1 MQVTFQTVHFTADQ
15 KLKDY
20 IEDKLQKVNKF
31 YPKIIQS
38 TVFLKLENSGQIK
51 DKVVEIK
58 MNVPGSTLVATNS
71 DKTFEASFDDAIE
84 IIKRQL
90 KRLNEKSQAVR

>member
-20 IEDKLQKVNKF
+20 ISDKLQKLDKF

-38 TVFLKLENSGQIK
+38 TVYLKLENSGQVK
-51 DKVVEIK
+51 DKVIEIK
-58 MNVPGSTLVATNS
+58 MTVPGSTVMATNT
-71 DKTFEASFDDAIE
+71 DKTFEASFDEALE
-84 IIKRQL
+84 NIKRQL
-90 KRLNEKSQAVR
+90 KKLNDKAQAVR